1 MTVTEETAEAQPRSA
16 YPSRAARAWR
26 VAALVAVLVAVA
38 AHLWVAAS
46 ALHKGFPTFSY
57 DEIDTLMV
65 GRAALGI
72 ASPQVSGAGYFPLS
86 SILVSPAWWV
96 TSDPFVFYR
105 VAIAVGVL
113 LALLTIW
120 PLARVATRFGLTMP
134 QAVTVAA
141 IVMTLPARTVQADY
155 ALAEK
160 TLFLFMALSVLAAV
174 RVQERPT
181 ALRAVVFSVA
191 VALTYFTHARML
203 VFAVAAALW
212 LLLFALR
219 RWQAALVGLVTLL
232 PLTWGVGRLARHINS
247 LVDPAG
253 FNQGANLLDNLTIGN
268 AGMLARAGLGQAW
281 EQLVSGFGLAAV
293 GLVVALVLA
302 WRELRGRSAGPAS
315 LIVLS
320 AGGLIT
326 SSVIAWASADQLYA
340 TTWRRLD
347 AWIYGRYADPAFELL
362 TLVALC
368 AVVRGLGRLTVVAA
382 WCLALVVAI
391 PTLLWVAPEAPTG
404 AFRTPAHI
412 PGAMAWAWALPT
424 QAVPGTIPT
433 LTNDNRFW
441 LIATLTALVP
451 LLVLAVSRSRVGRGV
466 VLGLVL
472 ALAAGGTVFANQAS
486 DEYQSNHRV
495 VNPLGLELRTILADH
510 PDATVR
516 YDARC
521 PKRMPRPGGRGNRFV
536 WQLLP
541 TVVSRTAQDAD
552 IVIACEAAGT
562 SMPAGSIR
570 LPSSVDGALYA
581 WVVPGPLQDA
591 LARAGDVAPVS

>member
-1 MTVTEETAEAQPRSA
+1 MTLTEETAEAQPRPAYLSA
-16 YPSRAARAWR
+16 SERAWR
-26 VAALVAVLVAVA
+26 VAALVAVLVAAA

-46 ALHKGFPTFSY
+46 ALHRGFPTFTY
-57 DEIDTLMV
+57 DEVDTLMV

-72 ASPQVSGAGYFPLS
+72 PAPQVVGAGYFPLS
-86 SILVSPAWWV
+86 SILVSPVWWI

-105 VAIAVGVL
+105 VAIAVGIGI
-113 LALLTIW
+113 ALLTIW
-120 PLARVATRFGLTMP
+120 PLARVATRFGVTTP

-141 IVMTLPARTVQADY
+141 IVMTLPARALQADY

-174 RVQERPT
+174 RLQERPT
-181 ALRAVVFSVA
+181 ALRAVLFSVA

-212 LLLFALR
+212 LVLFALR
-219 RWQAALVGLVTLL
+219 RWQAAVVGLVTLL

-247 LVDPAG
+247 LVDPSP
-253 FNQGANLLDNLTIGN
+253 FKQGADLLDNLTVGN
-268 AGMLARAGLGQAW
+268 AGMLAREGLGQAW
-281 EQLVSGFGLAAV
+281 EQLVSGFGLATV

-302 WRELRGRSAGPAS
+302 WRELRARSAGPAS
-315 LIVLS
+315 LIVLT
-320 AGGLIT
+320 AGGLLT
-326 SSVIAWASADQLYA
+326 SSVIAWASTDQLFA
-340 TTWRRLD
+340 TSWRRLD
-347 AWIYGRYADPAFELL
+347 AWIYGRYADPAFALL

-382 WCLALVVAI
+382 WCVALAVAV
-391 PTLLWVAPEAPTG
+391 PTLLWVAPQAPTG

-412 PGAMAWAWALPT
+412 PGAMAWAWTLPT
-424 QAVPGTIPT
+424 EVVPGTVPT

-441 LIATLTALVP
+441 LIATLTSLVP
-451 LLVLAVSRSRVGRGV
+451 LVVLAVSRSRAGAAV
-466 VLGLVL
+466 VL
-472 ALAAGGTVFANQAS
+472 ALVLVLGAGGTVLANQAS
-486 DEYQSNHRV
+486 GEYQRDHQVAS
-495 VNPLGLELRTILADH
+495 PLGRELRGILQDH

-521 PKRMPRPGGRGNRFV
+521 PKRMPRPGGRGNRFA

-541 TVVSRTAQDAD
+541 TVVSRTDPDAQ
-552 IVIACEAAGT
+552 IVIACEAADA

-570 LPSSVDGALYA
+570 LRSSVNGSIFA
-581 WVVPGPLQDA
+581 WVLPGPLQDA
-591 LARAGDVAPVS
+591 LVQQGVLEPVS